1 MDLGA
6 KYIAAKATPNSSQ
19 NRNEH
24 SLSVRHIDGK
34 TVLVVLTELGRE
46 RLDAARPIHAEI
58 SSAESVVAD
67 HVERIFVRR
76 RDTYGIQLL
85 KRLTIPTRGRLK
97 N

>member
-67 HVERIFVRR
+67 HVDGYLYAGVI
-76 RDTYGIQLL
+76 
-85 KRLTIPTRGRLK
+85 LTASSCLRGSPSPLGVV
-97 N
+97 